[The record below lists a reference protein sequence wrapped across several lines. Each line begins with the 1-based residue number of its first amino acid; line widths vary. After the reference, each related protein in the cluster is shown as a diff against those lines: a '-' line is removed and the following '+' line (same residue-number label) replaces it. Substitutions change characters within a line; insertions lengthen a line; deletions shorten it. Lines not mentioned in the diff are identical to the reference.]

1 MEIIHWIPVVMVVG
15 TVMVCFMA
23 LFVLYLLYRNRINSV
38 NAKQLNHV
46 PSARPTMHSIYL
58 GQNIP
63 GQGEVT
69 QTRWATF
76 LKSEVVT
83 HLEYA
88 TITEGVGIY
97 KGETEKVFIV
107 SVVTNQPEIIQ
118 SLREVGDVYKSQFE
132 QESVMYTATPVPEV
146 IFT

>member
-1 MEIIHWIPVVMVVG
+1 MVVG
-15 TVMVCFMA
+15 TVIVCFMA

-46 PSARPTMHSIYL
+46 PFARPTMHSIYL

-69 QTRWATF
+69 QTRWTTF

-83 HLEYA
+83 RLEYA
-88 TITEGVGIY
+88 TITEGIGIY

-118 SLREVGDVYKSQFE
+118 SLREVGD
-132 QESVMYTATPVPEV
+132 A
-146 IFT
+146 